1 MSEQTS
7 QQISFKLLQDIARDL
22 SGEVVAFPTFL
33 DITFQV
39 RSALKKPDLT
49 STQLGALVGAEPLM
63 STKIIRL
70 ANSAAL
76 NTTGKAIVDLNTA
89 ITRVG
94 MEALRSI
101 SFAVAM
107 EQLLNSKKMA
117 PFETLSRR
125 LWEHTMDVA
134 AMSRVIARRMTRIN
148 PDEAMFAGLVHDIGV
163 FYLLSRA
170 VNFPTLIADGHELQQ
185 LLVQWHDNIGHALL
199 SAMGLPEAILTAV
212 LEHEQD
218 RPGGAFK
225 SIGDILFVANQLA
238 NLRKSWRDDAFI
250 VKPDANLFARWFE
263 SGSLATLM
271 TESAEDIASL
281 KNALGG

>member
-7 QQISFKLLQDIARDL
+7 QQPSYKLLQDIARDL
-22 SGEVVAFPTFL
+22 SGEVVSFPTFL

-49 STQLGALVGAEPLM
+49 SAQLGALVSAEPLM

-76 NTTGKAIVDLNTA
+76 NTSGKVIVDLTTA

-117 PFETLSRR
+117 PFEKLSRR

-163 FYLLSRA
+163 FYLLSRT
-170 VNFPTLIADGHELQQ
+170 VNFPALVADGHELQQ

-225 SIGDILFVANQLA
+225 SIGDILYVANQLA
-238 NLRKSWRDDAFI
+238 NLRKSWREEAFI

-271 TESAEDIASL
+271 AESAEDIASL
-281 KNALGG
+281 KSALA

>member
-49 STQLGALVGAEPLM
+49 SAQLGALVGAEPLM

-107 EQLLNSKKMA
+107 EQLLN
-117 PFETLSRR
+117 
-125 LWEHTMDVA
+125 
-134 AMSRVIARRMTRIN
+134 
-148 PDEAMFAGLVHDIGV
+148 
-163 FYLLSRA
+163 
-170 VNFPTLIADGHELQQ
+170 
-185 LLVQWHDNIGHALL
+185 
-199 SAMGLPEAILTAV
+199 
-212 LEHEQD
+212 
-218 RPGGAFK
+218 
-225 SIGDILFVANQLA
+225 
-238 NLRKSWRDDAFI
+238 
-250 VKPDANLFARWFE
+250 
-263 SGSLATLM
+263 
-271 TESAEDIASL
+271 
-281 KNALGG
+281 